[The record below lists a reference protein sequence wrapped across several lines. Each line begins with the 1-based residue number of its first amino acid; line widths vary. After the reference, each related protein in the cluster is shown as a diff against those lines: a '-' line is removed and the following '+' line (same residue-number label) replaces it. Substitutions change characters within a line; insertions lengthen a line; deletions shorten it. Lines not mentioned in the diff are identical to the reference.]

1 MLGFSIRQD
10 RQRITTHLGLQ
21 IPGMGMVAEGTVA
34 EGLKT
39 FPSDAGGEPPPP
51 RFSSLLRKLSAPA
64 VELAGF
70 PEH

>member
-1 MLGFSIRQD
+1 
-10 RQRITTHLGLQ
+10 
-21 IPGMGMVAEGTVA
+21 MGMVAEGTVA